1 MMREFSTVD
10 LLRNLKTVTHAAAR
24 APVAITQHRKP
35 RFVLMAIEDFE
46 RMRAAKP
53 DPRKAYRTE
62 ETPPELAEFLG
73 TALDRIIRGDP
84 DENDS

>member
-1 MMREFSTVD
+1 MIDPCAGRSRVV
-10 LLRNLKTVTHAAAR
+10 LVGI
-24 APVAITQHRKP
+24 APYDSV
-35 RFVLMAIEDFE
+35 ESGSEEFE